1 MVFVKGD
8 GVRLLKAIGLGVAT
22 SAAIFALTVVVLWGA
37 QTHAVELGVM
47 LVAVAAIVTAI
58 TYYDG
63 GS

>member
-1 MVFVKGD
+1 M
-8 GVRLLKAIGLGVAT
+8 RLLKAIGLGVAT